1 MEGGCD
7 GKVLRCGAG
16 ERHQQEQREN
26 GRSKKKNPPN
36 GLTAGGALY

>member
-16 ERHQQEQREN
+16 DRDRHQQSLLLSGQAQV
-26 GRSKKKNPPN
+26 PHTV
-36 GLTAGGALY
+36 L